1 MYFSLQPS
9 AFFTCKKHPP
19 PHFIRSK
26 EETYKPDGERV
37 DCGEGVG
44 GGHSTDETMEH
55 NVAEGRTPASFIS
68 SKEVRVSE
76 CRKTG

>member
-1 MYFSLQPS
+1 
-9 AFFTCKKHPP
+9 
-19 PHFIRSK
+19 
-26 EETYKPDGERV
+26 V